1 MEPKKELKQMEIKKK
16 KNNINPPLENE
27 IIDDDISIW
36 DVTLMDGLEDED
48 FSYEEPIIEE

>member
-1 MEPKKELKQMEIKKK
+1 MEIKKK

-36 DVTLMDGLEDED
+36 DVTLMDGLEDEE